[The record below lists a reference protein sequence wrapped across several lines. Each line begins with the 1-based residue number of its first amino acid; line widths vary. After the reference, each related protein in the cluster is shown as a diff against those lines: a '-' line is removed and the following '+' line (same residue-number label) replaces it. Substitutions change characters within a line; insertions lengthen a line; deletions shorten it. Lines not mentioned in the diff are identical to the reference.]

1 MASNSSRARLS
12 LRERQRPAL
21 SRSPSRSG
29 FPAASSRTAARRP
42 ERKGTKS
49 RKFPQEADYCRFY
62 ELLDRMR
69 CAPSAQKKYSTM
81 NFMARSSTRLAVPLF
96 ALVISALP
104 VHADELQDIDRLLKQ
119 GQTAQALERV
129 NQYLSQKPKD
139 AKGRFIKGLVLV
151 EQNKAAEAI
160 EVFTALSR
168 DYPELPEP
176 YNNLAVLYAAQGQYE
191 KARQQLEMSIRT
203 HPSYATAYEN
213 LGDVYTKLASQA
225 YDKALQFD
233 SSNSAAKNKL
243 SLIRDLISSN
253 RLPRSSS
260 TPSGTSTEPTP
271 PSAARTA
278 PAKSTETKL
287 AAGQAKSGAT
297 KPAEKPARAQDGNT
311 EAVLQTVL
319 AWANAWSKQNV
330 ESYLAFY
337 AQDVKPPKG
346 EARSEWEGSRRQRI
360 SGPKKIEVAVESP
373 KVTLRDQN
381 SAVVSFRQTYRSD
394 NLNIKSSKTLVMV
407 RSEGRWLIQQERAG
421 G

>member
-1 MASNSSRARLS
+1 MKYVAWPAARLV
-12 LRERQRPAL
+12 
-21 SRSPSRSG
+21 
-29 FPAASSRTAARRP
+29 
-42 ERKGTKS
+42 
-49 RKFPQEADYCRFY
+49 
-62 ELLDRMR
+62 LL
-69 CAPSAQKKYSTM
+69 
-81 NFMARSSTRLAVPLF
+81 
-96 ALVISALP
+96 ISALAFSAP
-104 VHADELQDIDRLLKQ
+104 PLRADELQDIDALVKK
-119 GQTAQALERV
+119 GQHARALERV
-129 NQYLSQKPKD
+129 NQYLAQKPRD
-139 AKGRFIKGLVLV
+139 PKGRFIKGLILA
-151 EQNKAAEAI
+151 EQNKGAEAI
-160 EVFTALSR
+160 EVSTPRAR

-176 YNNLAVLYAAQGQYE
+176 YNNLAVLYAAQGQNE
-191 KARQQLEMSIRT
+191 KARQQLEMSMRT

-260 TPSGTSTEPTP
+260 APSGTSTEPTP

-297 KPAEKPARAQDGNT
+297 KPAEKPARAQDGSG
-311 EAVLQTVL
+311 EEVLQTVL
-319 AWANAWSKQNV
+319 AWAGAWSKQNV
-330 ESYLAFY
+330 ETYLAFY
-337 AQDVKPPKG
+337 AEDFKTPKG
-346 EARSEWEGSRRQRI
+346 EARSEWEAVRRQRI

-381 SAVVSFRQTYRSD
+381 NAVVSFRQMYRSD
-394 NLNIKSSKTLVMV
+394 DLNIKSSKTLVMV
-407 RSEGRWLIQQERAG
+407 RSDGRWLIQQERAG

>member
-1 MASNSSRARLS
+1 
-12 LRERQRPAL
+12 
-21 SRSPSRSG
+21 
-29 FPAASSRTAARRP
+29 
-42 ERKGTKS
+42 
-49 RKFPQEADYCRFY
+49 
-62 ELLDRMR
+62 
-69 CAPSAQKKYSTM
+69 M
-81 NFMARSSTRLAVPLF
+81 NFMARSFRRLAVPLF

-104 VHADELQDIDRLLKQ
+104 VRADELQDIDRLLKQ
-119 GQTAQALERV
+119 GQHAQALDRV

-139 AKGRFIKGLVLV
+139 AKGRFIKGLILV
-151 EQNKAAEAI
+151 EQNKGAEAI

-243 SLIRDLISSN
+243 SLIHDLISS
-253 RLPRSSS
+253 RPARSAS
-260 TPSGTSTEPTP
+260 TPSGTPSEPAPP

-278 PAKSTETKL
+278 PAKSAETKL
-287 AAGQAKSGAT
+287 AAAKPKSVAT
-297 KPAEKPARAQDGNT
+297 KPAEKPARAQGGG
-311 EAVLQTVL
+311 EEVLQTVL
-319 AWANAWSKQNV
+319 AWAGAWSTQNV

-337 AQDVKPPKG
+337 AQDFKTPKG
-346 EARSEWEGSRRQRI
+346 QARSEWEAARRQRI
-360 SGPKKIEVAVESP
+360 SSPKKIEVAVESP
-373 KVTLRDQN
+373 KVTVKDQN
-381 SAVVSFRQTYRSD
+381 NAVVSFRQAYRSD
-394 NLNIKSSKTLVMV
+394 NLNIRSSKTLVMV
-407 RSEGRWLIQQERAG
+407 RNEGRWLIQQERAG

>member
-1 MASNSSRARLS
+1 MNFSA
-12 LRERQRPAL
+12 
-21 SRSPSRSG
+21 RSPT
-29 FPAASSRTAARRP
+29 P
-42 ERKGTKS
+42 
-49 RKFPQEADYCRFY
+49 
-62 ELLDRMR
+62 
-69 CAPSAQKKYSTM
+69 
-81 NFMARSSTRLAVPLF
+81 LAVLLF
-96 ALVISALP
+96 ALAISALS
-104 VHADELQDIDRLLKQ
+104 VRADELQDIDRLLKQ
-119 GQTAQALERV
+119 SQHAQALERV
-129 NQYLSQKPKD
+129 NQYLSQRPKD
-139 AKGRFIKGLVLV
+139 AKGRFIKGLILV
-151 EQNKAAEAI
+151 EQNKVAEAI

-260 TPSGTSTEPTP
+260 APSETSTEPTP

-278 PAKSTETKL
+278 PVKSAETKL
-287 AAGQAKSGAT
+287 ASGQARSGAT
-297 KPAEKPARAQDGNT
+297 KPAEKPARAQDGSGD
-311 EAVLQTVL
+311 EVLQTVL
-319 AWANAWSKQNV
+319 AWAGAWSKQNV
-330 ESYLAFY
+330 ETYLAFY
-337 AQDVKPPKG
+337 AQDFKTPKG
-346 EARSEWEGSRRQRI
+346 EARSEWEAVRRQRI

-381 SAVVSFRQTYRSD
+381 NAVVSFRQMYRSD

-407 RSEGRWLIQQERAG
+407 RSDGRWLIQQERG
-421 G
+421 GG